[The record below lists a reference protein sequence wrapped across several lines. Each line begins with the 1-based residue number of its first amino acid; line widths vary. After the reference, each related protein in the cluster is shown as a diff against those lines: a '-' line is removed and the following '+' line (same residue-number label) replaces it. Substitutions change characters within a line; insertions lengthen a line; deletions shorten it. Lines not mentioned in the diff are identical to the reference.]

1 MNFCQRYRKKTIL
14 TTCLMIEYQ
23 EENPMRISYNKLWK
37 LLIDKDMK
45 KMELRRAAGISTN
58 ALAKLGKNENVNTGV
73 LEKIC
78 HALNCQVADIMEITD
93 VEDNCLKREEK

>member
-1 MNFCQRYRKKTIL
+1 MTRKYFAFCAK
-14 TTCLMIEYQ
+14 
-23 EENPMRISYNKLWK
+23 SYS
-37 LLIDKDMK
+37 
-45 KMELRRAAGISTN
+45 RAAGISTN